1 MIKIKV
7 PATTANMGP
16 GFDAI
21 GMALNLYNEVEI
33 ETLNEGVQVIWDN
46 PELELPLEQNMV
58 YTSMMH
64 AFEKYDF
71 KCKGVKIRIKS
82 CNIPLSR
89 GLGSS
94 ASSIVAGI
102 VGANEIMGK
111 VMSYDDIVDM
121 ATELEGHPDNV
132 VPAITGGMV
141 VSIYDGGKVTYSKID
156 VPKEIRFAVMIPGFK
171 VSTEKARSVMPE
183 NYGKSDCVFNISR
196 VAMLVNAMNKGEL
209 EKLRVCF
216 EDKIHQPYRK
226 KLIEG
231 MDEIFEQAKKLG
243 SIGEFISGSGSTLI
257 AVVKT
262 DNEGFEESMR
272 KYLSEIDGNWELKML
287 ETDYNGVSI

>member
-1 MIKIKV
+1 MIRIKV

-21 GMALNLYNEVEI
+21 GMALNLYNEIEI
-33 ETLNEGVQVIWDN
+33 DTIDEGVQVVWDN

-58 YTSMMH
+58 YTSMLH

-71 KCKGVKIRIKS
+71 KCKGIKIRIKS

-111 VMSYDDIVDM
+111 VMSRDDIVDM

-141 VSIYDGGKVTYSKID
+141 VSIYDGGKVTYSKVD

-171 VSTEKARSVMPE
+171 VSTEKARGVMPE
-183 NYGKSDCVFNISR
+183 SYGKSDCVYNISR

-209 EKLRVCF
+209 DKLRVCF

-226 KLIEG
+226 NLITG
-231 MDEIFEQAKKLG
+231 MDEIFEEAKKLG

-262 DNEGFEESMR
+262 DNGGFESSMR
-272 KYLSEIDGNWELKML
+272 KYLAEIDGNWEIKML
-287 ETDYNGVSI
+287 ETDYDGVNI